1 MKLSKEDIKKIIP
14 HREPFLFIDEIV
26 EISPGKSVKAIKYVK
41 DDEFYFK
48 GHFPENPIM
57 PGVIIIETMAQAGAV
72 SLLMLEQYKGKL
84 VLFAGIDNAKF
95 KKIVRPNDVLEMEVE
110 IISLKM
116 NVGRAKAVAKVNN
129 ELACSAE
136 LLFYVS

>member
-26 EISPGKSVKAIKYVK
+26 EIFPGKSVKAIKYVK
-41 DDEFYFK
+41 GDEFYFK

>member
-1 MKLSKEDIKKIIP
+1 
-14 HREPFLFIDEIV
+14 
-26 EISPGKSVKAIKYVK
+26 
-41 DDEFYFK
+41 
-48 GHFPENPIM
+48 
-57 PGVIIIETMAQAGAV
+57 
-72 SLLMLEQYKGKL
+72 MLEQYKGKL

>member
-41 DDEFYFK
+41 GDEFYFK

-116 NVGRAKAVAKVNN
+116 NVGRAKAVVKVNN

>member
-1 MKLSKEDIKKIIP
+1 MCIRD
-14 HREPFLFIDEIV
+14 R
-26 EISPGKSVKAIKYVK
+26 
-41 DDEFYFK
+41 
-48 GHFPENPIM
+48 
-57 PGVIIIETMAQAGAV
+57 IETMAQAGAV

>member
-26 EISPGKSVKAIKYVK
+26 EIFPGKSVKAIKYVK
-41 DDEFYFK
+41 GDEFYFK

-129 ELACSAE
+129 ELVCSAE